1 MACDEKR
8 DCYLCRNG
16 VASLKLRRGQKENSC
31 VCVINKGE
39 VRAQG
44 GETSCPGLAVCP
56 GTGQGPEPGPAPLT
70 LVHTRAVNEH
80 LSCLPEPLS

>member
-8 DCYLCRNG
+8 DCYLCQNG
-16 VASLKLRRGQKENSC
+16 VASLKLKRGQKKNSC

-56 GTGQGPEPGPAPLT
+56 GTGPG
-70 LVHTRAVNEH
+70 TRAWAGAFDTSPHSGSERTPFV
-80 LSCLPEPLS
+80 SP